1 MNSPR
6 ESFFSIEEYQ
16 GRIERVRAAMSDA
29 GADLLITSHP
39 AHVCYLTGHFT
50 QAVND
55 LMCLALPADGEPI
68 LQVPFF
74 ERPRHAASGIGIEIA
89 NNWAL
94 GDDPVTHIVADIKK
108 RNLDRG
114 ATIMD
119 VSGSYSPY
127 SFIHQLVNSLG
138 ARAVTALIDRVRL
151 VKSPAEQAYLREA
164 ATITDIG
171 TQAALDAFAEG
182 TVDYDVAAAALS
194 AMVKAGSAALTCDPY
209 ICIGWRTAAPH
220 SNRGGQV
227 AKVEDPLFVE
237 LGATRACYTAP
248 LMRSAVAG
256 RATPELSTLAE
267 VSNAVIEAVCGSVR
281 GGVPAAEVAA
291 AGDAAIESL
300 LPRILWHH
308 TYGYSVGLGFA
319 PAWIDC
325 PHFLINR
332 TNDALLLPGM
342 VFHLPTQLRVERCYG
357 AGFSETIIVTES
369 GCEPLSKLP
378 RQLLVR

>member
-1 MNSPR
+1 
-6 ESFFSIEEYQ
+6 
-16 GRIERVRAAMSDA
+16 
-29 GADLLITSHP
+29 
-39 AHVCYLTGHFT
+39 
-50 QAVND
+50 
-55 LMCLALPADGEPI
+55 
-68 LQVPFF
+68 
-74 ERPRHAASGIGIEIA
+74 
-89 NNWAL
+89 
-94 GDDPVTHIVADIKK
+94 
-108 RNLDRG
+108 
-114 ATIMD
+114 
-119 VSGSYSPY
+119 
-127 SFIHQLVNSLG
+127 
-138 ARAVTALIDRVRL
+138 
-151 VKSPAEQAYLREA
+151 
-164 ATITDIG
+164 
-171 TQAALDAFAEG
+171 
-182 TVDYDVAAAALS
+182 
-194 AMVKAGSAALTCDPY
+194 
-209 ICIGWRTAAPH
+209 
-220 SNRGGQV
+220 
-227 AKVEDPLFVE
+227 
-237 LGATRACYTAP
+237 
-248 LMRSAVAG
+248 MRSAVAG

-342 VFHLPTQLRVERCYG
+342 VFHLPTQLRVERRYG